1 MWKPRMRLR
10 KVRNLIIGSEGYIG
24 SHLQKI
30 IKAET
35 LDIKGNPKWKI
46 NIRENIDL
54 NKTYDNVIIL
64 AALVKV
70 NESEEIPNEYYKTN
84 ILGLMNILQSV
95 KAKHL
100 IFASSGAAINPTSFY
115 GDTKRVGEELI
126 EKFCKAHNIN
136 YTIFRFYNV
145 VGSAFGINPTNED
158 GLFYSLMQA
167 KNTGLFK
174 IFGKDYNTKDGTPI
188 RDYVHVLDICK
199 SIEKSLNNPSNSIE
213 SLGSG
218 IGYSVLEIANIF
230 KKVNNLD
237 FEIQFVDRRQ
247 GDLESSILNNI
258 SSYFKSTIQI
268 EQMFRVD

>member
-1 MWKPRMRLR
+1 
-10 KVRNLIIGSEGYIG
+10 
-24 SHLQKI
+24 
-30 IKAET
+30 
-35 LDIKGNPKWKI
+35 
-46 NIRENIDL
+46 
-54 NKTYDNVIIL
+54 
-64 AALVKV
+64 V